1 VYEINIHMLSSLSFY
16 FELIYNSLFAKEKIA
31 EGHTKCV
38 QATGLE
44 GVADNAIFINVLS
57 YRQKFA

>member
-1 VYEINIHMLSSLSFY
+1 MLSSLSFY
-16 FELIYNSLFAKEKIA
+16 FELIYNSLFAKETFA